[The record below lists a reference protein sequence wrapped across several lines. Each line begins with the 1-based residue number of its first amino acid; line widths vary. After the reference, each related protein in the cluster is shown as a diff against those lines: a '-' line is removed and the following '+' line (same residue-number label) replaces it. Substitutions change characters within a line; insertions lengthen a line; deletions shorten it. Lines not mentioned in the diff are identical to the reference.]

1 MKIENLTKLRINKFP
16 KVNWVLLYLLFYLVR
31 RLIRTDAD
39 EERGSES
46 SSTTNGGEG
55 LVSKGVDVFLSTSKL
70 SSP

>member
-1 MKIENLTKLRINKFP
+1 MPSF
-16 KVNWVLLYLLFYLVR
+16 VDVSLVR
-31 RLIRTDAD
+31 RLSRTGAD

-55 LVSKGVDVFLSTSKL
+55 LVSKEGVDVFLSTSKL